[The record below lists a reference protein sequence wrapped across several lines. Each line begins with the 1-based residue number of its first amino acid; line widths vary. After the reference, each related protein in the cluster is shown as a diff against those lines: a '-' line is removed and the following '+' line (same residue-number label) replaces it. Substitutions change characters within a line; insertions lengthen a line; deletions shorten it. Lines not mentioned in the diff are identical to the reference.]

1 MRQFIGYCFIGLTGA
16 GLDVVLF
23 LLFYNYFDFNSVLS
37 NILSV
42 SAGIIDTF
50 LLNAFFNFKVT
61 DDIIK
66 RFVVY
71 YSVGFFGLLF
81 QAITIYILSDIIGI
95 NANNVK
101 ISLVPI
107 VAVMQYLLNK
117 YLSFS
122 KLIGSENEN

>member
-1 MRQFIGYCFIGLTGA
+1 MRQFIRYCFIGLTGS

-23 LLFYNYFDFNSVLS
+23 LLFYNYFNFNSVLS

-61 DDIIK
+61 DNIIK
-66 RFVVY
+66 RFAVY

-81 QAITIYILSDIIGI
+81 QVITIYILSDIIGI

-107 VAVMQYLLNK
+107 VAVMQFLLNK

-122 KLIGSENEN
+122 KLIGSKNEN